1 MDIQQAMYPNIT
13 LLIQLILFLVFVAL
27 VRTFLVKPYSNII
40 EEREAIVQKNTEQA
54 LKLRNE
60 AQKYVEEANS
70 ILERGRRESNEIL
83 QQARREAEKLRVEM
97 LAKVELE
104 TQEEIAKAVEEIR
117 KSLQVEKKKLEE
129 RIKEV
134 AELITKKVLEEAA

>member
-117 KSLQVEKKKLEE
+117 NSLQVEKKKLEE

>member
-13 LLIQLILFLVFVAL
+13 LLIQLILFLLFVAL
-27 VRTFLVKPYSNII
+27 VRTFLVKPYSRVI
-40 EEREAIVQKNTEQA
+40 EEREAIIQKNTEQA

-60 AQKYVEEANS
+60 AQKYIEEANS

-83 QQARREAEKLRVEM
+83 QQAKREAEKLRAEI

-117 KSLQVEKKKLEE
+117 NSLQVEKKKLEE